1 MKKIE
6 LPRISERIR
15 GFTLPVDDVLHV
27 FDYDEV
33 FRVDLQKRSVE
44 VLELG
49 PYAFDAEHP
58 ESLGISKNQPLLRTS
73 SFEISY
79 SFAPDKSSQT
89 VTITGKNEAH
99 ELSFPTLSGDW
110 FIATLTADER
120 YLLMAEPYLL
130 AIYALDSDIRDHFS
144 RISESC

>member
-1 MKKIE
+1 MKRIE

-15 GFTLPVDDVLHV
+15 GFTLPVGNVLHV

-33 FRVDLQKRSVE
+33 FRIDLQKHSVE
-44 VLELG
+44 VLALD

-58 ESLGISKNQPLLRTS
+58 EALGVSENQPLLRTG

-89 VTITGKNEAH
+89 VKVIAKNEIH

-130 AIYALDSDIRDHFS
+130 AIYALNSDILDQLS
-144 RISESC
+144 IVSEPC